1 MLDFADEATRA
12 VMHLLGFGALCIVLL
27 SRFRLVHNC
36 AHTFHFISFRLIQSR
51 HCCRDRIRPI
61 LSRSHI
67 PPLCVTRLLPPVSV
81 HATHTHT
88 HSLSLSLSSPPPLLH
103 PHFPFWDRDP
113 PWITQPKLTLHN
125 SGKQL
130 ANTNQ
135 VHSLVLV
142 CPDNVVH
149 ILTKGI
155 CINGN
160 NSNDTM
166 ATTTI
171 AAMRWQ

>member
-1 MLDFADEATRA
+1 MSYYLTS
-12 VMHLLGFGALCIVLL
+12 VLHLGPVFSPACCTIVHSSHKSHHALAWFQGTLHYLALTTHIYA
-27 SRFRLVHNC
+27 HN
-36 AHTFHFISFRLIQSR
+36 
-51 HCCRDRIRPI
+51 
-61 LSRSHI
+61 
-67 PPLCVTRLLPPVSV
+67 
-81 HATHTHT
+81 THTHT
-88 HSLSLSLSSPPPLLH
+88 HTLSLFSPPLLH

-113 PWITQPKLTLHN
+113 PWITQPELTLHN